1 MMMNE
6 LHLPSVVKTVP
17 FEDQKPGTS
26 GLRKPVRTF
35 LEKPNYTAN
44 FVQCI
49 LDIVENKECLI
60 IGGDSRYYMKE
71 AIDIIVGI
79 CAANGIKHLVIG
91 QNGILST
98 PAVSCLIRKRQA
110 SGGIILTA
118 SHNPG
123 GPDGDFG
130 IKFNTSNGGPAPEG
144 KFSDINDLSLLCHY

>member
-1 MMMNE
+1 MSGEN
-6 LHLPSVVKTVP
+6 HSISVVETTP
-17 FEDQKPGTS
+17 YDDQKPGTS

-35 LEKPNYTAN
+35 LEKANYTPN

-49 LDIVENKECLI
+49 LDIVEDKRCLVL
-60 IGGDSRYYMKE
+60 GGDSRYYMTE
-71 AIDIIVGI
+71 AIDIIVKV
-79 CAANGIKHLVIG
+79 CAANGIKHLLIG
-91 QNGILST
+91 HKGILST

-130 IKFNTSNGGPAPEG
+130 IKFNTANGGPAPEG
-144 KFSDINDLSLLCHY
+144 Q